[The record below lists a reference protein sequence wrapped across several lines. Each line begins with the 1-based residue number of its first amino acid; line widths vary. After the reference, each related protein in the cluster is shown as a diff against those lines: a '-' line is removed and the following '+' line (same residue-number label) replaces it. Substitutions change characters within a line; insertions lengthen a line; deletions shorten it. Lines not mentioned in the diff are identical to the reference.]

1 MHWLDGL
8 VACLLQL
15 ELSLEYVTQ
24 KGQALARNR
33 PHSAIFLQPPAD
45 PNPNADVPSGTGNN
59 GNPSSDGGA
68 TGGPLLMP
76 GGEEFDA
83 TLVEALFMNELLA
96 LNDLVTSSDGDGD
109 GGDGGEGDVTSGFEG
124 LAGLLGSSVPGSP
137 PVPPSGPM
145 LGGSDM
151 TTSAGQQLAVSPLR
165 PSAPHRTEAAES
177 VPPARAGA
185 AAADAASTMAPC
197 GETAA
202 GADEPKQLMVHQFAT
217 LAGKLGVHLPPNILS
232 ALSQAAEASAS
243 ASASASANDST
254 SVSACS
260 DSVAAESFLARQAEE
275 SIAAIEGGSRK
286 RKASS
291 PPGGGA
297 GSAALPLPSSL
308 PSPTIPANL
317 DAASSSADASSEAAS
332 KKKKPRLQDTA
343 TRYAALKAENETL
356 KRHLA
361 NVTHTTTLVDKERAE
376 AERKLAGMVTKE
388 TADERQVGPVLEK
401 FGEMYSDY
409 GRRRQEELTFHLEQL
424 ERYVLWFM
432 FVYGMHILH
441 IDGGYRLLQT

>member
-1 MHWLDGL
+1 M
-8 VACLLQL
+8 
-15 ELSLEYVTQ
+15 
-24 KGQALARNR
+24 
-33 PHSAIFLQPPAD
+33 AD

-59 GNPSSDGGA
+59 GNSSSSDGGA

-96 LNDLVTSSDGDGD
+96 LNDLVTSSDGDGG

-124 LAGLLGSSVPGSP
+124 LAGLLGSSVPGTP

-165 PSAPHRTEAAES
+165 PSAPHRTEAACS
-177 VPPARAGA
+177 
-185 AAADAASTMAPC
+185 DAASTMAPSS
-197 GETAA
+197 ETAA

-217 LAGKLGVHLPPNILS
+217 LAGKLGVHLPPNVLS
-232 ALSQAAEASAS
+232 ALSQAAE

-260 DSVAAESFLARQAEE
+260 DSVAAESSLARQAEE

-297 GSAALPLPSSL
+297 GSAALPVPSSL
-308 PSPTIPANL
+308 PSPTISANL
-317 DAASSSADASSEAAS
+317 DAASSSAGASSEAAG

-424 ERYVLWFM
+424 ERYVYICALCMVRMYVILFM
-432 FVYGMHILH
+432 YVLL
-441 IDGGYRLLQT
+441 RLERTFSLLFSLFLCFFIMPLRTASPPPRPSPR

>member
-1 MHWLDGL
+1 M
-8 VACLLQL
+8 
-15 ELSLEYVTQ
+15 
-24 KGQALARNR
+24 
-33 PHSAIFLQPPAD
+33 AD
-45 PNPNADVPSGTGNN
+45 PSNPRADVPPGTGNSD
-59 GNPSSDGGA
+59 NPSSAANSSGGT

-96 LNDLVTSSDGDGD
+96 LNDLVSSSDGE
-109 GGDGGEGDVTSGFEG
+109 GGGGGEGDVTSGFEG
-124 LAGLLGSSVPGSP
+124 LAGLLGSSVPGTP
-137 PVPPSGPM
+137 PVPPPGPM
-145 LGGSDM
+145 LGGSDVA
-151 TTSAGQQLAVSPLR
+151 SAGQQLAVSPLR
-165 PSAPHRTEAAES
+165 PIAPHRTEDKES
-177 VPPARAGA
+177 LPPARAGA
-185 AAADAASTMAPC
+185 AAADAASTIASS
-197 GETAA
+197 A
-202 GADEPKQLMVHQFAT
+202 GDDGPESQQQQNMVHQFAT
-217 LAGKLGVHLPPNILS
+217 LAGKLGVHLPPNVLS

-260 DSVAAESFLARQAEE
+260 DSVAAESSLARQAEE

-297 GSAALPLPSSL
+297 GSAALPVPSSL
-308 PSPTIPANL
+308 PSPTISANL
-317 DAASSSADASSEAAS
+317 DAAS

>member
-1 MHWLDGL
+1 M
-8 VACLLQL
+8 
-15 ELSLEYVTQ
+15 
-24 KGQALARNR
+24 
-33 PHSAIFLQPPAD
+33 AD
-45 PNPNADVPSGTGNN
+45 PNPNTNGPPGTGNN
-59 GNPSSDGGA
+59 DNTSSSANSDGGA

-96 LNDLVTSSDGDGD
+96 LNDLVSSSDGE
-109 GGDGGEGDVTSGFEG
+109 GGGGAEGDVTSGFEG
-124 LAGLLGSSVPGSP
+124 LAGLLGSSVPGTP

-151 TTSAGQQLAVSPLR
+151 TSAGQLAVSPLR
-165 PSAPHRTEAAES
+165 PNAPHRTETAEAAES
-177 VPPARAGA
+177 VLPAMAGA
-185 AAADAASTMAPC
+185 AAAAASTMAPSS
-197 GETAA
+197 ESTA

-217 LAGKLGVHLPPNILS
+217 LAGKLGVHLPPNVLS

-243 ASASASANDST
+243 ASANDST
-254 SVSACS
+254 SVSAS
-260 DSVAAESFLARQAEE
+260 SNSVGAESSLARQAEE
-275 SIAAIEGGSRK
+275 SIAAIEEGSRK

-297 GSAALPLPSSL
+297 GSATLPVPSSL
-308 PSPTIPANL
+308 PSPTLSATL
-317 DAASSSADASSEAAS
+317 DTAASSADASSEAAS

-388 TADERQVGPVLEK
+388 TADERQVGPVLE
-401 FGEMYSDY
+401 
-409 GRRRQEELTFHLEQL
+409 
-424 ERYVLWFM
+424 
-432 FVYGMHILH
+432 
-441 IDGGYRLLQT
+441 